1 MTDTRTAV
9 ELAIPSMLF
18 LVVARD
24 TCFSC
29 FDSLGLVTDTAGY
42 LQLVE
47 IRSQLDASIEE
58 ALAPLSLHQRA
69 TARRYVHKAASEALK
84 ALDGQPGAKASRAL
98 LWWLAE
104 AIETGKIE
112 LFEGSSADQAISRL
126 MQWTGDT
133 FDLMPETAA
142 ERMDKSSQ
150 KNARKIWDVLKRMG
164 YYK

>member
-1 MTDTRTAV
+1 MIDTRAVV

-29 FDSLGLVTDTAGY
+29 FDSLGRVTDTAGY

-84 ALDGQPGAKASRAL
+84 PLDGQPGAKASRAL
-98 LWWLAE
+98 LWWLS
-104 AIETGKIE
+104 ETLDAGKLE
-112 LFEGSSADQAISRL
+112 LFEGSSADKAISRL
-126 MQWTGDT
+126 MQWTDDT
-133 FDLMPETAA
+133 LDTLPDEGARRLDA
-142 ERMDKSSQ
+142 SAQ
-150 KNARKIWDVLKRMG
+150 KNARRIGETLRAMG

>member
-29 FDSLGLVTDTAGY
+29 FDSLGRVTDTAGY

-58 ALAPLSLHQRA
+58 ALAPL
-69 TARRYVHKAASEALK
+69 T
-84 ALDGQPGAKASRAL
+84 
-98 LWWLAE
+98 
-104 AIETGKIE
+104 
-112 LFEGSSADQAISRL
+112 
-126 MQWTGDT
+126 
-133 FDLMPETAA
+133 
-142 ERMDKSSQ
+142 
-150 KNARKIWDVLKRMG
+150 
-164 YYK
+164 